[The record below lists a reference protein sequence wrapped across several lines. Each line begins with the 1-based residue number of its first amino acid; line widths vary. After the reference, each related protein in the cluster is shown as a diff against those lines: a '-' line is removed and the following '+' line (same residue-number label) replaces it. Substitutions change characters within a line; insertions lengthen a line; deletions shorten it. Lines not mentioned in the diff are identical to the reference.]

1 MNHHFNVE
9 NTHRRHQNRG
19 LGISP
24 GSAHRE
30 PVYWVGGVRHRDGA
44 SSILAL
50 VRNCKSLR
58 CDVKED
64 GQEKK
69 IEALSTDAQC
79 RGGPACNSDEA
90 AVMAAEQRGRV
101 GLLNSAST
109 RKGRNA

>member
-1 MNHHFNVE
+1 MNHHINVE

-30 PVYWVGGVRHRDGA
+30 PVYWVGGVRHRDGV

-50 VRNCKSLR
+50 VRNCKNLH

-69 IEALSTDAQC
+69 IEALSTNAQ
-79 RGGPACNSDEA
+79 RRDGPVCSSDEA
-90 AVMAAEQRGRV
+90 AVMAAERRDRV

-109 RKGRNA
+109 RMGRNA

>member
-30 PVYWVGGVRHRDGA
+30 PVYWVGGVRQRDGA
-44 SSILAL
+44 NSILAL
-50 VRNCKSLR
+50 VRNCKNLH
-58 CDVKED
+58 CDAKED

-69 IEALSTDAQC
+69 IEALSTDARC
-79 RGGPACNSDEA
+79 GGGPVCSSDEA
-90 AVMAAEQRGRV
+90 AVMAAERRGRI

>member
-1 MNHHFNVE
+1 M
-9 NTHRRHQNRG
+9 
-19 LGISP
+19 
-24 GSAHRE
+24 
-30 PVYWVGGVRHRDGA
+30 GGVRHRDGA

-50 VRNCKSLR
+50 VWNCKNLR

-79 RGGPACNSDEA
+79 RGGPACSSNEA
-90 AVMAAEQRGRV
+90 AVIAAERRGRV